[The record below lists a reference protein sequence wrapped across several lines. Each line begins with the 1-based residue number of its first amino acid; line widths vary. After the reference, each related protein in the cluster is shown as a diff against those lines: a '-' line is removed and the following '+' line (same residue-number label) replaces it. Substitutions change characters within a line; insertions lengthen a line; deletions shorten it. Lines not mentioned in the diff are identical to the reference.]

1 MIVTT
6 GGNLKF
12 YQAGVYQVSLCINP
26 TLQSVVQFG
35 IASSAAD
42 ATTSSTQ
49 GPYLYSYA
57 PTYTQ
62 DPSTTVILPLNVTD
76 VTLNYYI
83 DITFSGTTT
92 TVGVMSTSTFV
103 SVSPLSSYIPNPMA
117 TASVVVSSIASAQT
131 VTPYTALSTDYY
143 IGRALGGTI
152 IIPQGSTLTPGKVYV
167 IKDESGLAGTNASY
181 DIVIQM
187 SGADKIDGQSSAF
200 VQLAWTSVSIM
211 WTGVANKWSFI

>member
-1 MIVTT
+1 M
-6 GGNLKF
+6 
-12 YQAGVYQVSLCINP
+12 
-26 TLQSVVQFG
+26 
-35 IASSAAD
+35 
-42 ATTSSTQ
+42 
-49 GPYLYSYA
+49 
-57 PTYTQ
+57 
-62 DPSTTVILPLNVTD
+62 ILPLNVTD

-83 DITFSGTTT
+83 DVTFSGTTS

-103 SVSPLSSYIPNPMA
+103 SVSPLASYVPNPMA
-117 TASVVVSSIASAQT
+117 TASVVVSSVASAQT

-152 IIPQGSTLTPGKVYV
+152 IIPQGATLTPGKVYV
-167 IKDESGLAGTNASY
+167 IKDESGLAGTNVNY

-187 SGADKIDGQSSAF
+187 SGADTIDGQTSAF